1 MKRLILKHG
10 VRLAA
15 AMLVASAAPAV
26 LAQTQVDE
34 KCMGQWHDA
43 MAAEAVGDACK
54 VGDAA
59 SMAKL
64 KAAEDAALNCA
75 VAKLAPEVA
84 AEVRA
89 NAAKTKA
96 ETAKQMA
103 SGPCPA
109 QAKTFFQQRAQ
120 QKAN

>member
-1 MKRLILKHG
+1 MDQFIHKHGMRLI
-10 VRLAA
+10 AA
-15 AMLVASAAPAV
+15 AFAFAAPAV
-26 LAQTQVDE
+26 FAQAVDE
-34 KCMGQWHDA
+34 KCMAQWQDA
-43 MAAEAVGDACK
+43 IAAEAVGDVCK

-64 KAAEDAALNCA
+64 KAAEDTALNCA
-75 VAKLAPEVA
+75 VAKLTPDAA

-89 NAAKTKA
+89 KAAATKA

-103 SGPCPA
+103 GSPCPA
-109 QAKTFFQQRAQ
+109 QAKTFFQQRAG